1 MVGYLP
7 TIGLPLLS
15 WLSNTK
21 NKCQAW
27 HTEILCWMF
36 SEEELKSYEEVFNQL
51 GITSQEEQKQVLEFM
66 YSIGT
71 IIYNNKE

>member
-1 MVGYLP
+1 
-7 TIGLPLLS
+7 
-15 WLSNTK
+15 
-21 NKCQAW
+21 
-27 HTEILCWMF
+27 MF

-51 GITSQEEQKQVLEFM
+51 GITSQEEQKRVLEFM

>member
-1 MVGYLP
+1 
-7 TIGLPLLS
+7 
-15 WLSNTK
+15 
-21 NKCQAW
+21 
-27 HTEILCWMF
+27 MF

-66 YSIGT
+66 YLIGT